1 MKHVNIKYTI
11 VPASYLWCFSAGHRL
26 ARGYRHPM
34 LLWPIRRGQQKNALR
49 QASDALHKGH

>member
-11 VPASYLWCFSAGHRL
+11 APASYLWCFSAGHRL
-26 ARGYRHPM
+26 ARGYLHPIS
-34 LLWPIRRGQQKNALR
+34 LWPIRRGQQKNALR